1 MCVELVIGI
10 SSDVGSS
17 VNQMH
22 VSSGI
27 CQFTSEDAACK
38 AGTDDQNSCLMSGH
52 RYFSERQKVKSAQ
65 PVDGLRLANES
76 LGMLRFR
83 MGVRDDSATVGR
95 VTRSEEH
102 TSELQSLM
110 RISYAVSCSK
120 KKKKHTHK

>member
-52 RYFSERQKVKSAQ
+52 RYF
-65 PVDGLRLANES
+65 
-76 LGMLRFR
+76 
-83 MGVRDDSATVGR
+83 
-95 VTRSEEH
+95 RSEEH

-110 RISYAVSCSK
+110 RSSYDVFCLNKKTRRLSLDGDSK
-120 KKKKHTHK
+120 RSASFSHITCT

>member
-1 MCVELVIGI
+1 MVICVCVLFFCSSRRRHTRCALVTGVQTCALPIY
-10 SSDVGSS
+10 VGSS

-95 VTRSEEH
+95 EIGRAHV
-102 TSELQSLM
+102 
-110 RISYAVSCSK
+110 
-120 KKKKHTHK
+120 

>member
-52 RYFSERQKVKSAQ
+52 RYFSERQKVKMGK
-65 PVDGLRLANES
+65 PVDGLRLPNKS
-76 LGMLRFR
+76 LGILGFR
-83 MGVRDDSATVGR
+83 LGVGTTMGRLGGFR
-95 VTRSEEH
+95 YR
-102 TSELQSLM
+102 L
-110 RISYAVSCSK
+110 
-120 KKKKHTHK
+120 